1 MAFKITSK
9 CAKSVSSYSSS
20 FWIFAILSCYFCL
33 TTMFMTNV
41 NGQII
46 LSPVD
51 DKRNFNR
58 EFLPFG
64 KRASA
69 DNFQR
74 EFMAFGKRSPSDAAF
89 QREFMAFG
97 KREPNPFQRDFMSFG
112 KRAVNAAGFD
122 RDFMAFGRRR

>member
-1 MAFKITSK
+1 MSFKINSNCT
-9 CAKSVSSYSSS
+9 KSISSYSSS
-20 FWIFAILSCYFCL
+20 LWIFVILSCYYCL
-33 TTMFMTNV
+33 ATMLMTNV

-64 KRASA
+64 KRAASPN
-69 DNFQR
+69 NFQR
-74 EFMAFGKRSPSDAAF
+74 EFMAFGKRSPSDSTF

-112 KRAVNAAGFD
+112 KRGASDFD